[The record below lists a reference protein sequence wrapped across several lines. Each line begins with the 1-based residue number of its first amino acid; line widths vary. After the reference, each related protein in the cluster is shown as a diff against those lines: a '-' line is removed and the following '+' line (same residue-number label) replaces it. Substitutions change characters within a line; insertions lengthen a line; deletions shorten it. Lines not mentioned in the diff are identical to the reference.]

1 MEFSDGGF
9 HFRLEKKKHE
19 QLSYKMESWVS
30 HIGIRSRCVRRTDA
44 GIDKPVVA
52 VLKSWNI
59 HIENLFDMV
68 RKTDFFDFDAR
79 IV

>member
-1 MEFSDGGF
+1 MEASTLDW
-9 HFRLEKKKHE
+9 
-19 QLSYKMESWVS
+19 KMNNEYNGSSIDKDVP
-30 HIGIRSRCVRRTDA
+30 HIGIRSRCVGRTDT

-59 HIENLFDMV
+59 HSEDLLDMV

>member
-9 HFRLEKKKHE
+9 HFRLKKWTIMYDYHKH
-19 QLSYKMESWVS
+19 KDVS
-30 HIGIRSRCVRRTDA
+30 HIGIRSRRVGRTDT
-44 GIDKPVVA
+44 GIDKPIIV

-59 HIENLFDMV
+59 HCEDLFDMV

-79 IV
+79 II